1 VSAAVGRHHPALAA
15 WTALDR
21 PAVTTVVET
30 LKDRPKS
37 SVYRLHGVGPAGGDV
52 VAKRTRRPLARREHL
67 VLTRVLPG
75 LGVPA
80 PRSLGYLDDGPD
92 ASWVFVD
99 HCAGTPFRAEDPGHR
114 TLAAHWFARLHLQGL
129 NSVDAAGEA
138 GLADRHPET
147 YLAHLRATRAQVRAA
162 GSAPVRRGG
171 DDVLPELLLEQVVA
185 GCDALEHAWEDVQAA
200 CRDLPSTLVHG
211 DARAA
216 NLLVRTGRDGPEAV
230 PIDWAEAGWGP
241 AVVDLTQVDGAT
253 YWALIGGAWGD
264 VDPGRHEQF
273 RAVASTFE
281 WLVGIDKVTTCLA
294 DPSYLIR
301 ARDQLSWFRDH
312 LNGALPVIRGAG
324 SVRA

>member
-1 VSAAVGRHHPALAA
+1 VSATVRREHPAMTA
-15 WTALDR
+15 WTALGR

-37 SVYRLHGVGPAGGDV
+37 SVYRLHGIGPAGGDV

-80 PRSLGYLDDGPD
+80 LRALGYLEAGPD
-92 ASWVFVD
+92 SSWVFVD
-99 HCAGTPFRAEDPGHR
+99 HCAGTPFGTDDPGHR
-114 TLAAHWFARLHLQGL
+114 ILAAHWFARLHLRGL
-129 NSVDAAGEA
+129 HAADAGDAA
-138 GLADRHPET
+138 GLADLRLGT
-147 YLAHLRATRAQVRAA
+147 YLAHLRAARAQVRAA

-171 DDVLPELLLEQVVA
+171 DDALPEALLEQVAA
-185 GCDALEHAWEDVQAA
+185 GCDALEDVWGEVEAA
-200 CRDLPSTLVHG
+200 CGGLPSTLVHG

-216 NLLVRTGRDGPEAV
+216 NLLVRTGREGPEPV

-241 AVVDLTQVDGAT
+241 AVVDLAQVDGAT

-273 RAVASTFE
+273 RAVASTFQ
-281 WLVGIDKVTTCLA
+281 WLVGIDKVTTCLT
-294 DPSYLIR
+294 DPSYLDR
-301 ARDQLSWFRDH
+301 ARDHLGWFRDH
-312 LNGALPVIRGAG
+312 LDRALPVIRGIG